1 MKNNVLGKVQLIV
14 LIAVVIYAVMPDVFV
29 GPIDDAA
36 LVAIAGIAE
45 AVLAIIRAVSKPP
58 HADYL
63 SDDHLEITEE

>member
-14 LIAVVIYAVMPDVFV
+14 LIAVVIYAVMPDLFV

-45 AVLAIIRAVSKPP
+45 VVLGIIRAVSKSHPE
-58 HADYL
+58 YL
-63 SDDHLEITEE
+63 TDDHLEITEE